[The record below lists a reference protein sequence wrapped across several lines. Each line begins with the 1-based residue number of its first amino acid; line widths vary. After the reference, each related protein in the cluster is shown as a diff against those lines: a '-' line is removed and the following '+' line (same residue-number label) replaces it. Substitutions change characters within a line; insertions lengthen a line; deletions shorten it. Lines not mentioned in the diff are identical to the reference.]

1 MKLDIENNFDEKMS
15 LLLEENQILLSANE
29 EAIGIIERVE
39 IERKKLQRE
48 SVLSQNEITNL
59 KEQNIT
65 LTELIDEKSND
76 ILNLK
81 EKLENKIV
89 ESAKYQD
96 DIKNLKTDLNSLQDD
111 VGKYQ
116 KKISEYQEEI
126 SKYQEE
132 IRTCQTEKTLLQ
144 SEFEKNLNEKTEDI
158 QNLQKTIEKLK
169 KDVEKKNKSINSLK
183 NSWSYRVGRI
193 ILWIPRKIKN
203 FFKKHEGTV

>member
-158 QNLQKTIEKLK
+158 QNLQK
-169 KDVEKKNKSINSLK
+169 
-183 NSWSYRVGRI
+183 YRR
-193 ILWIPRKIKN
+193 L
-203 FFKKHEGTV
+203 

>member
-96 DIKNLKTDLNSLQDD
+96 DIKNLKTELGKLQED
-111 VGKYQ
+111 VGRYQ
-116 KKISEYQEEI
+116 TEISEYQTEI
-126 SKYQEE
+126 SEYQAE
-132 IRTCQTEKTLLQ
+132 IRDCQMEKTFLQTEYDNNLKEKIDEIQDLQ
-144 SEFEKNLNEKTEDI
+144 M
-158 QNLQKTIEKLK
+158 TIEKLK
-169 KDVEKKNKSINSLK
+169 KDVEKKNKSITSLK

-193 ILWIPRKIKN
+193 ILWIPRKIRL
-203 FFKKHEGTV
+203 FFKKHG